1 MRKPN
6 DYVCKSTF
14 VAKVGFGWTIFQQVK
29 NISLIFIYVI
39 FRQFVVAV
47 ILQNN

>member
-1 MRKPN
+1 MQTPN
-6 DYVCKSTF
+6 GYVSKSTF
-14 VAKVGFGWTIFQQVK
+14 VARVGFGWTIFQQGK